1 MTHLCVADW
10 DRLANDVARSGGF
23 YAHCS
28 LMLLGLFTLCLYL
41 CVDLLLLATRSSAF
55 SFAWRMFELG
65 YIGMKI

>member
-41 CVDLLLLATRSSAF
+41 GVDLLLLCDEVICVF
-55 SFAWRMFELG
+55 LCLEDV
-65 YIGMKI
+65 